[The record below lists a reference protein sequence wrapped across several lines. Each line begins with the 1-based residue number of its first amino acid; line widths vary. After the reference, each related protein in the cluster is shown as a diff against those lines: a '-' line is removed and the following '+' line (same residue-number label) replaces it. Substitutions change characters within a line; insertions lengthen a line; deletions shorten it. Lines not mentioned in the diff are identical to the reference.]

1 MALLTVLQRMT
12 IVARSQAFRY
22 QCQIA
27 PEPWESGQPDL
38 REQIR

>member
-1 MALLTVLQRMT
+1 MALLIMLQRMT
-12 IVARSQAFRY
+12 IGVRSQAFRY

-27 PEPWESGQPDL
+27 PEPWESGQPDW